1 MKKLNAYTQS
11 LNDLNCV
18 KETIILMNNRIN
30 EIGTIVISSSISL
43 NVHSSELQFIYAIGI
58 LNSQIIACKEL
69 DITTT
74 DREVTKLVC
83 KELMFLG
90 KELIEWTNF
99 RNELRSYNHEV
110 YELLDEK
117 ERFSLLKYPTKK

>member
-18 KETIILMNNRIN
+18 KETITLMNNRIN
-30 EIGTIVISSSISL
+30 EIGTIIISSSITL

-58 LNSQIIACKEL
+58 LNSQILACKEL

-74 DREVTKLVC
+74 DREVSKLAC